1 MVVGTELEREV
12 RAFVEKHNITCPET
26 IYQQDSVIL
35 DAMEFIERLV
45 DFAGYKEQDEDDF

>member
-12 RAFVEKHNITCPET
+12 RAFVEKHNITCAET

-45 DFAGYKEQDEDDF
+45 DFTGYKETDEDDF